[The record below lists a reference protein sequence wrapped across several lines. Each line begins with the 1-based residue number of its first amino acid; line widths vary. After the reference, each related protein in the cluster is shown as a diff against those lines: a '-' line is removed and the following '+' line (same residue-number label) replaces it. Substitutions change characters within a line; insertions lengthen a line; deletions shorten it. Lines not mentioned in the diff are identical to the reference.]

1 VPAKAIFKRLWL
13 SCRCLML
20 LARTQYAANNRILKG
35 EFMKNIY
42 PVIGLVII
50 AGIIFL
56 STGNMFL
63 PGVLMLV
70 GLFYVLIIINNKKP
84 YKTKCEDGG

>member
-1 VPAKAIFKRLWL
+1 
-13 SCRCLML
+13 
-20 LARTQYAANNRILKG
+20 
-35 EFMKNIY
+35 MKNIY